1 MANEKLFKLRLAMHW
16 TNSHSYVGGYPDVY
30 VMAENIEEAKKK
42 VYANYKEE
50 NKRVAGVIMEQ
61 EVKEPFIF

>member
-1 MANEKLFKLRLAMHW
+1 MANEKLFKLRLPMHW
-16 TNSHSYVGGYPDVY
+16 TNSYVGVYPDVY

-50 NKRVAGVIMEQ
+50 NKKIAGIIMEQ
-61 EVKEPFIF
+61 EVENPFIS